1 MESSVSPVGN
11 GNKSSVKPLVN
22 SVSSQGAN
30 ASKYH
35 HLCRNPCRITSVA
48 QLCCALSSEIAKA
61 RPGTVL
67 LRCNGPGTNGVD
79 GCLPGMPGRQMDLHL
94 SVFRGGCC
102 LSRNQRKDIT
112 SFTGNGYL
120 RTFKRLHTWTWT
132 WTAYCAI
139 ILSHSCPMDPST
151 FLGSVWDMIWGVKMV
166 KYLLRRCLDP

>member
-48 QLCCALSSEIAKA
+48 QLCCALSSEIAKS

-67 LRCNGPGTNGVD
+67 LRRNGPGKNGVD
-79 GCLPGMPGRQMDLHL
+79 GCLLGMPGGQMDCICQFSGEAAALQEI
-94 SVFRGGCC
+94 RE
-102 LSRNQRKDIT
+102 RKDIT

-120 RTFKRLHTWTWT
+120 KTFKRLHTWTWT
-132 WTAYCAI
+132 WSAYCAI
-139 ILSHSCPMDPST
+139 ILSH
-151 FLGSVWDMIWGVKMV
+151 
-166 KYLLRRCLDP
+166 